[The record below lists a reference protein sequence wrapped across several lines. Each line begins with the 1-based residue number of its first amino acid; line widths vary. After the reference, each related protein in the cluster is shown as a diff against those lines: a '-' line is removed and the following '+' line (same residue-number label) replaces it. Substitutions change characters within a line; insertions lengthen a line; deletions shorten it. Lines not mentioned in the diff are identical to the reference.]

1 MIAKIA
7 CYPNGQSIE
16 IIVDKTTKDIIAVIW
31 RGKERKQG
39 AYHEYPVERRDN
51 QTVLDV
57 VTEVQR
63 HLEPSLAYRFACRV
77 GVCGSCAMNVN
88 GIPRWTCRT
97 HVQTVL
103 DDSKDGKITIEPLRN
118 LPVIKDLVCDMQP
131 FFEKWQR
138 AGGKFKGSQTR
149 KSPLPAI
156 NPESTARQNANAAI
170 ECINCAV
177 CYSACD
183 VVGWNK
189 AYAGP
194 AAMNRIWSLL
204 NDERQVERDSL
215 LNKAFSDGNCGSCHS
230 HGNCTLYCPVEL
242 NPSRSVASIKKAGIL
257 GLAKLQA
264 SNEIDN

>member
-1 MIAKIA
+1 
-7 CYPNGQSIE
+7 
-16 IIVDKTTKDIIAVIW
+16 VDKTTEDIVAVIW

-39 AYHEYPVERRDN
+39 AYHEYPVARRDN

-138 AGGKFKGSQTR
+138 AGGKFDGSQTR

-156 NPESTARQNANAAI
+156 NPASASRRNANEAI

-189 AYAGP
+189 DYAGP
-194 AAMNRIWSLL
+194 AAMNRVWSLL

-215 LNKAFSDGNCGSCHS
+215 LNKAFSDGNCSSCHS

-242 NPSRSVASIKKAGIL
+242 NPSRSVAAIKKAGIF
-257 GLAKLQA
+257 GLTKLSIA
-264 SNEIDN
+264 NEIDN